1 LVLKNGKII
10 SMDSRNRIFEA
21 VAAKDGKIVAVT
33 SNKGIARF
41 IGENTRVID
50 LAGKTVTP
58 GLIDTHSHLALAG
71 VDMMFIPDLAR
82 PEVKRVK
89 EVLDIVR
96 ERASQLKK
104 GEWITV
110 RNFEEQYLDEKR
122 SVTRSELDSISPE
135 HPVAVFCEDGHRLI
149 VNSLALQ
156 LAGVTADTPDL
167 EGFIVKDQNGQLTGL
182 LRESA
187 MGYVTVKIP
196 PWTVEQLEEGI
207 KAAQEEWIKVGLS
220 ANKDPGLFEPS
231 HRMIQAY
238 RNLHAKGQL
247 KVRSDVLWLTHEA
260 ADIDCASAE
269 FRGPADDM
277 LKIGGI
283 KIFLDGAMRIRTAWM
298 HDEFNVDYN
307 RVDTGNRGYPVID
320 LELFKNLVLEAH
332 KRGLQICIHAIGDR
346 AVDTALD
353 AIEQALKK
361 APRKDHRHTLIH
373 AEVPTR
379 QALRRM
385 KSLRV
390 AVETQT
396 VFLHS
401 MDDLAGNLGPKRA
414 KRAMPMKSYMKLG
427 ITVGN
432 GADADFYPL
441 APSTGLYSAC
451 TRRPR
456 KEPFGPKVFGTS
468 ECLTVREALKTYTT
482 LAAKCLFWEDR
493 IGSIEP
499 GKCADFVVWSEDLY
513 SVPAEKLKDVEAE
526 MTIIGGIVHKAKDS
540 SRLSP

>member
-1 LVLKNGKII
+1 
-10 SMDSRNRIFEA
+10 MDSRNRIFEA

-71 VDMMFIPDLAR
+71 VDMMFTPDLVRA
-82 PEVKRVK
+82 EVKRVK
-89 EVLDIVR
+89 DVLDIVG
-96 ERASQLKK
+96 EKASQLKK
-104 GEWITV
+104 GEWVMV
-110 RNFEEQYLDEKR
+110 RNFEEQYLEER
-122 SVTRSELDSISPE
+122 RLVTRSELDSASPE

-149 VNSLALQ
+149 ANSLALQ
-156 LAGVTADTPDL
+156 FAGVTADTPDP
-167 EGFIVKDQNGQLTGL
+167 EGFIVKDQNGHPTGL

-187 MGYVTVKIP
+187 MGYVTIKIP
-196 PWTVEQLEEGI
+196 QWTVEQLEEGI
-207 KAAQEEWIKVGLS
+207 KAAQEEWIKVGLT
-220 ANKDPGLFEPS
+220 ANKDPGLLNTSPA
-231 HRMIQAY
+231 HIQAY
-238 RNLHAKGQL
+238 RNLHAKRQL
-247 KVRSDVLWLTHEA
+247 KVRSDVLWYTYEP
-260 ADIDCASAE
+260 ADVDRAFAE
-269 FRGPADDM
+269 FRGPADDV
-277 LKIGGI
+277 LKVRGV

-298 HDEFNVDYN
+298 HDDFSVDYD
-307 RVDTGNRGYPVID
+307 RLDTGNKGYPVID

-332 KRGLQICIHAIGDR
+332 KRGLQVCIHAVGDR

-353 AIEQALKK
+353 AIQQAVKK
-361 APRKDHRHTLIH
+361 APRKDHRHTIIH
-373 AEVPTR
+373 AEAPTR

-396 VFLHS
+396 VFLHC
-401 MDDLAGNLGPKRA
+401 MDDLAGNLGPKRT

-441 APSTGLYSAC
+441 APMIGLYSAC

-468 ECLTVREALKTYTT
+468 ECLTVQEALKTYTS

-499 GKCADFVVWSEDLY
+499 GKCADFVVWSENLY
-513 SVPAEKLKDVEAE
+513 SVPLERLRDIKAE
-526 MTIIGGIVHKAKDS
+526 MTIIGGTVHKAEGS
-540 SRLSP
+540 S